1 MEWEAINK
9 AGLTNRIPFTDQDS
23 YRPLL
28 RRYCNESYHVLPI
41 HINVLEFAVVVIA
54 IMLWAP
60 LLRGQVVSIGTD
72 NTACLCWIIKNKS
85 ASGVADALLKL
96 LALVCLL
103 YDIRLVA
110 HHVAG
115 IINFL
120 GDWLSRVKGI
130 DICDARHFLAGAQR
144 NCQAKFI
151 AELQAMSD
159 PNSVFNRRD
168 ICRAILTRVLV
179 HPDEMTLELL
189 ISIMATL
196 QRVPTVPPFPDNR
209 VL

>member
-1 MEWEAINK
+1 M
-9 AGLTNRIPFTDQDS
+9 
-23 YRPLL
+23 
-28 RRYCNESYHVLPI
+28 
-41 HINVLEFAVVVIA
+41 
-54 IMLWAP
+54 
-60 LLRGQVVSIGTD
+60 
-72 NTACLCWIIKNKS
+72 
-85 ASGVADALLKL
+85 
-96 LALVCLL
+96 
-103 YDIRLVA
+103 
-110 HHVAG
+110 
-115 IINFL
+115 
-120 GDWLSRVKGI
+120 SRVKGI

-196 QRVPTVPPFPDNR
+196 QRVPTVPPFPDKR
-209 VL
+209 VLQILDGFTTAEDRGDDVSAGIPNVLHEAYSRYGSIATARNTPH